1 MGVLAEFDHKSHNI
15 LLDGE
20 FRRSAATEGRDVI
33 DPATGDV
40 IAEIAETT
48 AAEVDAAVE
57 AGQAAYKK
65 WWRMSALE
73 RAEVMHEIAN
83 DLIAMKPQLAEAL
96 TREMGKPTRNP
107 PMKLT
112 GRCPQSVTMPKSDAP
127 ISVALWARR

>member
-1 MGVLAEFDHKSHNI
+1 MGVLAEFDHKSHTI

-20 FRRSAATEGRDVI
+20 FRRSAATEGRNVI

-96 TREMGKPTRNP
+96 TREMGKPY
-107 PMKLT
+107 KE
-112 GRCPQSVTMPKSDAP
+112 SADEVD
-127 ISVALWARR
+127 W